1 MNVAITRARE
11 LLVVVGNAGLLQKDP
26 YWKSF
31 LQFALRNKLCV
42 FLTSI
47 RRPQLILLCYS
58 YMGPELDLEFDGNYI
73 SRLESQLLHS
83 VEDTAE
89 LDEEEQGILV
99 AGGLAREVLSE

>member
-1 MNVAITRARE
+1 MCQTV
-11 LLVVVGNAGLLQKDP
+11 D
-26 YWKSF
+26 
-31 LQFALRNKLCV
+31 RNST
-42 FLTSI
+42 FNYD
-47 RRPQLILLCYS
+47 ILLKPPIDLYVLFS
-58 YMGPELDLEFDGNYI
+58 YVGPELDLEFDGNYI

>member
-1 MNVAITRARE
+1 
-11 LLVVVGNAGLLQKDP
+11 
-26 YWKSF
+26 
-31 LQFALRNKLCV
+31 
-42 FLTSI
+42 
-47 RRPQLILLCYS
+47 
-58 YMGPELDLEFDGNYI
+58 MGPELDLEFDGNYI

>member
-1 MNVAITRARE
+1 LYHERKRMNVAISRARE
-11 LLVVVGNAGLLQKDP
+11 LLVVVGNGSLLQKDP

-31 LQFALRNKLCV
+31 LQFAMRNKL
-42 FLTSI
+42 
-47 RRPQLILLCYS
+47 

-83 VEDTAE
+83 VEDTVE
-89 LDEEEQGILV
+89 FDEEEQGILV